1 MAKSLKEVRAIG
13 MCLISRLLIKSVELN
28 SFSRLLIKSVELNS
42 FSRLIIKSVE
52 LNSFSRLLQQNPLS
66 SIVFKIGYSK
76 NPLT

>member
-13 MCLISRLLIKSVELN
+13 MCLI
-28 SFSRLLIKSVELNS
+28 SRLLIKSVELNS